1 MKSKVVINP
10 IVLLLLCLVILSN
23 AALAN
28 YKKGSDAYDK
38 GDYSVA
44 LQEYKTSAENGSA
57 VAQHMMG
64 VLYVQGKGVLKDEKE
79 AYKWWEKS
87 ALNNH
92 PPSQYNIGMAYFR
105 GKYHYK
111 DTSLAEKWLAKA
123 AKRGHPSAQLNL
135 GNMYIDGDVVDKDLS
150 KAKTYIKAAFENPR
164 AKESTKRNA
173 KDSWEKGKLWEY

>member
-1 MKSKVVINP
+1 MKYKVLKNTIGF
-10 IVLLLLCLVILSN
+10 LLLCLMTLSS
-23 AALAN
+23 AVFAD
-28 YKKGSDAYDK
+28 YKKGLSAHNK
-38 GDYSVA
+38 GNYSLA
-44 LQEYKTSAENGSA
+44 FREYKSAAEDGSA
-57 VAQHMMG
+57 PAQHSLG
-64 VLYVQGKGVLKDEKE
+64 ILYAQGKGVTKDVKKAYEWFEK
-79 AYKWWEKS
+79 A

-92 PPSQYNIGMAYFR
+92 PPSQYNMGMAYFR

-135 GNMYIDGDVVDKDLS
+135 GNMYIEGNLVDKDLS
-150 KAKTYIKAAFENPR
+150 KAKAYIKAAFENPR